1 MSSTTFTFAAS
12 SILALTHAIPLQS
25 IPAVPNTL
33 VARGAYTV
41 YGGDGSMAAGWPKQS
56 EWMPFDEAWYV

>member
-1 MSSTTFTFAAS
+1 MISTTFTFAAS
-12 SILALTHAIPLQS
+12 SILALAHAIPLS
-25 IPAVPNTL
+25 STPAGPSTL
-33 VARGAYTV
+33 VARGTYTT